1 MKPPSFLLTIVS
13 SLLVLVAMVP
23 RSAGA
28 QQSTAQHV
36 AAELGA
42 QGSTPALR
50 CTELSQ
56 IDFSRLEDAPTAIAR
71 AELDVAENG
80 PAFCRVQGYVAPQ
93 VRFELRL
100 PLTGWN
106 GKFVET
112 GCAAACGTV
121 MVEWLCPTLLKRGY
135 ACLASD
141 MGHQGTIED
150 GLWAYNNL
158 QAEVD
163 FGYRAAHV
171 TALAGKAISERF
183 YARAPSKS
191 YFCGCSTGGRE
202 GMMEAQRFPG
212 DFDGIIAGAPA
223 SDQAGTIL
231 IRLWAAVSLRR
242 ADGRSILSETD
253 LETVHTSVVS
263 ACDMNDG
270 VRDGLIGDPR
280 NCRFDIA
287 TLLCKGVEQSRC
299 LSREQLAALKK
310 IYSGPTASDGTILY
324 KDGALMPGSELAFGE
339 YYKSGHFSSF
349 DTDYLKFM
357 AFWPS
362 PGPNWRISELDFE
375 RYSRRFGMTDAL
387 YAANNPDLTAFKSRG
402 GKLIAYQGWA
412 DAGAGGVPPLKVV
425 HYYETVERTMGGPA
439 STRDFFRLFMIPGM
453 GHCGGG
459 EGATN
464 VDYISYL
471 ETWVENGR
479 APDMVIATHNGPSG
493 PAFTRPVYPYPLEAK
508 YKGKGD
514 PASAESFAPHE
525 P

>member
-1 MKPPSFLLTIVS
+1 MRLSSFLLTILS
-13 SLLVLVAMVP
+13 SLLVLTTMAP

-28 QQSTAQHV
+28 QQSPDQHV
-36 AAELGA
+36 AADLGL
-42 QGSTPALR
+42 QGSTPAER
-50 CTELSQ
+50 CTELSKV
-56 IDFSRLEDAPTAIAR
+56 DFSHLEDAPTTIAG
-71 AELDVAENG
+71 AKLDVAENG
-80 PAFCRVQGYVAPQ
+80 PAFCRIQGYVSPQ
-93 VRFELRL
+93 VGFELRL
-100 PLTGWN
+100 PLAGWN

-121 MVEWLCPTLLKRGY
+121 MVEWLCPTLLKKGY

-141 MGHQGTIED
+141 MGHQGSIED

-171 TALAGKAISERF
+171 TAIAGKAISERF
-183 YARAPSKS
+183 YARAPSNS

-202 GMMEAQRFPG
+202 GLMEAQRFPG

-231 IRLWAAVSLRR
+231 TRLWAAVSLRG
-242 ADGRSILSETD
+242 ADGRPILAETD
-253 LETVHTSVVS
+253 FETVHKSVVS

-270 VRDGLIGDPR
+270 IRDGLIGDPR
-280 NCRFDIA
+280 NCRFDIT
-287 TLLCKGVEQSRC
+287 TLLCKGSERSGC
-299 LSREQLAALKK
+299 LSRVQLAALRK
-310 IYSGPTASDGTILY
+310 IYGGPTALDGRVLY
-324 KDGALMPGSELAFGE
+324 QDGALMPGSELAFGE
-339 YYKSGHFSSF
+339 YYKSGKFSSF

-357 AFWPS
+357 AFWPA
-362 PGPNWRISELDFE
+362 PGPNWQISDLDFE
-375 RYSRRFGMTDAL
+375 RDSQRFGMTDAL
-387 YAANNPDLTAFKSRG
+387 YAANNPDLTAFKTRG

-412 DAGAGGVPPLKVV
+412 DAGAGGVPPLKIVR
-425 HYYETVERTMGGPA
+425 YYETAEKTMGGPA
-439 STRDFFRLFMIPGM
+439 ATRDFFRLFMLPGM

-471 ETWVENGR
+471 EGWVENGR
-479 APDMVIATHNGPSG
+479 APDMVVAAHNGPGG
-493 PAFTRPVYPYPLEAK
+493 PAFTRPVYPYPIEAK

-514 PASAESFAPHE
+514 PASADSFE
-525 P
+525 PQKP